1 MPGRHRR
8 KMLGTVSKEAHPL
21 LESLRKT
28 QPMSLRKLKAG
39 SLKECPR
46 NSAGESLTFWV
57 LCPILKIFSQIHM
70 YRHNPE
76 SFREQPG
83 AHTCRNQE
91 PNEDRCQDDAHP
103 KVRPSV
109 YQSRY
114 SNDLDPDE
122 ALHISIN

>member
-1 MPGRHRR
+1 M
-8 KMLGTVSKEAHPL
+8 
-21 LESLRKT
+21 
-28 QPMSLRKLKAG
+28 
-39 SLKECPR
+39 SLKEFPR

-57 LCPILKIFSQIHM
+57 FCQIFTFFSRVRI

-76 SFREQPG
+76 SFREHPG
-83 AHTCRNQE
+83 AHTCRIQE
-91 PNEDRCQDDAHP
+91 PNEDRCQDDAHL

-122 ALHISIN
+122 ALHISIKKIQICHNSLHLVGDPY